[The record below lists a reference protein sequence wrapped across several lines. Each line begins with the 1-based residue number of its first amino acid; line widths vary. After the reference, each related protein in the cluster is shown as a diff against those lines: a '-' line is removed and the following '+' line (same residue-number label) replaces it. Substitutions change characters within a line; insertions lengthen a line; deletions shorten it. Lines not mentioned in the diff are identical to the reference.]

1 MVLVINPWAGWGA
14 DSSGS
19 SPGVHLSTR
28 WSKALPPL
36 NLQSSS
42 AKVLHRAQK
51 LGQSSALYT
60 CWPSMRCPLKGS
72 LNWAESMETSS
83 ALRSDPLRALWSTAS
98 RSSRRCSSP
107 KDPTLEGAPTLS
119 ATTSSSVV
127 IETIVS
133 HFYLY
138 IYRYL
143 ANVDV
148 IILTWEHV
156 LLVTYISRLIKD
168 LL

>member
-1 MVLVINPWAGWGA
+1 
-14 DSSGS
+14 
-19 SPGVHLSTR
+19 
-28 WSKALPPL
+28 
-36 NLQSSS
+36 
-42 AKVLHRAQK
+42 
-51 LGQSSALYT
+51 
-60 CWPSMRCPLKGS
+60 
-72 LNWAESMETSS
+72 METSS

-168 LL
+168 LLAFLFCLNGLIFIVFVSPFFYLYNSQGFFYLSSYIHLVCEMPGRPSQTLISHYTYIQITPHTRESLESFYSYREGP